1 MAAALVA
8 RAYAC
13 ARPGV
18 RDSGVVRATT
28 TETVQDKE
36 AVPTP

>member
-1 MAAALVA
+1 MTAVPVA
-8 RAYAC
+8 QAYAC

-18 RDSGVVRATT
+18 RDSDVVRATT